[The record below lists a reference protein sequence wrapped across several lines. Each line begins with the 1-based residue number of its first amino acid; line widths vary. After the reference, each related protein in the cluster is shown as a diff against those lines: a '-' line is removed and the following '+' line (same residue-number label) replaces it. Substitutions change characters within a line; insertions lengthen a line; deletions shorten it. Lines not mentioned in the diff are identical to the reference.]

1 MADPL
6 SVVASIAGLIMAGI
20 QITTTVGQ
28 FISNTTTAPVL
39 ARTVSS
45 EVHNF
50 VVVLASLQPI
60 VLGSLNSVTRAS
72 MIDVD
77 ELVVTITACIFTL
90 SDLEREVDGLAVTD
104 NMGIRARL
112 KWAWAEPSIL
122 GLIDRLQ
129 HHKMSLNLMLTIL
142 TWYISM
148 HIANRLEE

>member
-6 SVVASIAGLIMAGI
+6 SVVASITGLIMAGI

-28 FISNTTTAPVL
+28 FISNTAAAPVL

-45 EVHNF
+45 EVHDF
-50 VVVLASLQPI
+50 VVVISSLQPI

-77 ELVVTITACIFTL
+77 ELVVTITGCILTL
-90 SDLEREVDGLAVTD
+90 SDLEREVDGLAVND

-122 GLIDRLQ
+122 GLIQRLQ
-129 HHKMSLNLMLTIL
+129 HHKMSLNLMITIL
-142 TWYISM
+142 TWYI
-148 HIANRLEE
+148 